1 MDSDTQVS
9 QLEQALLRQAES
21 LAREALKNAEAARQR
36 ILAEAEAR
44 IKLREEREILAAK
57 AEAERRLRRRLQAAE
72 TRLAAEFDRLRWV
85 LTQSVVA
92 QANKAL
98 QDLVADMG
106 RYRPVLEGFLA
117 EAARQLP
124 PGDLVAEANAVD
136 YERLAPLWDEIAR
149 SAAPERK
156 VALGMLPHAC
166 VGGLRVRLAD
176 NRARLD
182 QTFEAR
188 AERLQE
194 AIAQVVMERLFAST
208 PDLGTLVHG

>member
-1 MDSDTQVS
+1 MDTDTQVS
-9 QLEQALLRQAES
+9 QLEEALLRQAQT

-36 ILAEAEAR
+36 ILAEAEQR

-72 TRLAAEFDRLRWV
+72 TRCAAEFDRLRWV
-85 LTQSVVA
+85 LTQSVIA
-92 QANKAL
+92 QVNKAL

-106 RYRPVLEGFLA
+106 RYRPVLQGFLA
-117 EAARQLP
+117 EAAKQLP
-124 PGDLVAEANAVD
+124 PGDLVAEVSAGD
-136 YERLAPLWDEIAR
+136 YERLRPIWDELAG

-156 VALGMLPHAC
+156 VTLGTLPHASL
-166 VGGLRVRLAD
+166 GGLRVRLAD

-188 AERLQE
+188 AERLQ
-194 AIAQVVMERLFAST
+194 APIAQVVMERLFAST